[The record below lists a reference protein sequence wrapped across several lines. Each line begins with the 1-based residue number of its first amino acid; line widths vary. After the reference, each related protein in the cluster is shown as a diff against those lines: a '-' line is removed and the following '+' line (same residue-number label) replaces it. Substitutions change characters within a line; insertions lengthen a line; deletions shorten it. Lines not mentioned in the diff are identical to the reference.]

1 MNNFI
6 PPEIEWSLMSPE
18 EKASVLF
25 PDMTTAPLNDVEK
38 AHLKRLFE
46 DDLQN
51 RIIINSFTI

>member
-6 PPEIEWSLMSPE
+6 QPEIEWSLMSPE

-25 PDMTTAPLNDVEK
+25 PDMTTAPLNDAEK
-38 AHLKRLFE
+38 EHLKILFD

-51 RIIINSFTI
+51 RIKYNSR

>member
-25 PDMTTAPLNDVEK
+25 PDMTTAPLTDAEK
-38 AHLKRLFE
+38 EHLKRLFD

-51 RIIINSFTI
+51 RIKYNSR

>member
-25 PDMTTAPLNDVEK
+25 ADMTTAPLTDAEK
-38 AHLKRLFE
+38 EHLKRLFD

-51 RIIINSFTI
+51 RIKYNSR